1 MSEDA
6 RNTAPETSE
15 EWFLEDE
22 RRQLQKELFRLEDQK
37 EAAERRYQTMFE
49 NALVGLFRVDVAE
62 RRLTDA
68 NLEAARIFGFDSPVE
83 AIAWINDHRDSHN
96 YIARMPEPERLIG
109 GSPYSFSTRATRR
122 DGGVFWAQFSVRYTE
137 DGRSVEGA
145 VKDISDQV
153 ESMDRL
159 RQAKAEAEEAN
170 EAKSRFLAT
179 VSHEIRTPLNGVIGF
194 AEIIAGDPTVDHREY
209 SRKILDESDRL
220 MLLINQILDF
230 SKLEANKITLESIL
244 YDFRGVLGELEDALR
259 PTIEAKG
266 LVYRRDMDDSTPN
279 WFIGDA
285 LRLVSYS
292 FDIEHD
298 TPAVL
303 EKYARSFRPEGA
315 HWDFVTAPDTATLE
329 RTLAAYQQSFQ
340 KSGGHTF
347 AHILRVFLID
357 TEQRIR
363 NIYSTAFLHAD
374 TVAADV
380 RTLLIEAG
388 RLDAGAAAQPAHD
401 THGGRDPA
409 DPHLGLPPDSAMNGP
424 RPTAAQAA
432 LGARLFFDRR
442 LSHNR
447 TISCAMCH
455 VPAQGFTVN
464 ELATAVGVEGRT
476 VKRNAPTLLNSAW
489 LDRLFHDARE
499 TRLEHQVW
507 SPLLAHNEMAN
518 PSVGYV
524 IDNLSQWSGYREAFR
539 EAFDADIDM
548 ESIGAALAAYQRT
561 LVAGGSPFD
570 RWHFGG
576 EEDAVDAAV
585 KRGFALFRGKAGC
598 IACHTMDDGHALF
611 TDQALHNT
619 GIGYAAS
626 MAPDG
631 GQRNAELAPGTAIA
645 YDLAYV
651 APSAER
657 KPNDLG
663 RYEVTQDPDDRWK
676 YRTPG
681 LRNVALTRPYM
692 HDGSLSTLADVV
704 AFYNRGGSPNELLD
718 PLIRPLGLSDAE
730 QADLV
735 AFLQSLTSPAVDR
748 LVDAAQAVTISNPD

>member
-1 MSEDA
+1 MADTTRARHRAPGLRVLALCAALAGNAQAGHPHGQGDA
-6 RNTAPETSE
+6 AVLAPGYGALTYEAPQPGSY
-15 EWFLEDE
+15 
-22 RRQLQKELFRLEDQK
+22 QLPPLGAASDGAVVDSHGQPHTLHELFD
-37 EAAERRYQTMFE
+37 
-49 NALVGLFRVDVAE
+49 G
-62 RRLTDA
+62 RLTLLA
-68 NLEAARIFGFDSPVE
+68 FIYTSC
-83 AIAWINDHRDSHN
+83 NDVN
-96 YIARMPEPERLIG
+96 GCP
-109 GSPYSFSTRATRR
+109 
-122 DGGVFWAQFSVRYTE
+122 
-137 DGRSVEGA
+137 
-145 VKDISDQV
+145 
-153 ESMDRL
+153 
-159 RQAKAEAEEAN
+159 
-170 EAKSRFLAT
+170 LAT
-179 VSHEIRTPLNGVIGF
+179 FVMGQMAKRLQR
-194 AEIIAGDPTVDHREY
+194 DP
-209 SRKILDESDRL
+209 
-220 MLLINQILDF
+220 
-230 SKLEANKITLESIL
+230 A
-244 YDFRGVLGELEDALR
+244 
-259 PTIEAKG
+259 
-266 LVYRRDMDDSTPN
+266 
-279 WFIGDA
+279 IGDA

-676 YRTPG
+676 YRTPS

-735 AFLQSLTSPAVDR
+735 TFLQSLTSPAVDR

>member
-1 MSEDA
+1 MADA
-6 RNTAPETSE
+6 TRARHRAPGLRILALCAALAGNIAQAAHPHGAGHGDAAVLAPGYGALAYEAPQPGGYRLPPLGAASDGAVVDSHGQART
-15 EWFLEDE
+15 LH
-22 RRQLQKELFRLEDQK
+22 ELFD
-37 EAAERRYQTMFE
+37 
-49 NALVGLFRVDVAE
+49 D
-62 RRLTDA
+62 RLTLLA
-68 NLEAARIFGFDSPVE
+68 FIYTSC
-83 AIAWINDHRDSHN
+83 NDVN
-96 YIARMPEPERLIG
+96 GCP
-109 GSPYSFSTRATRR
+109 
-122 DGGVFWAQFSVRYTE
+122 
-137 DGRSVEGA
+137 
-145 VKDISDQV
+145 
-153 ESMDRL
+153 
-159 RQAKAEAEEAN
+159 
-170 EAKSRFLAT
+170 LAT
-179 VSHEIRTPLNGVIGF
+179 FVMGQMAKRLQR
-194 AEIIAGDPTVDHREY
+194 DP
-209 SRKILDESDRL
+209 
-220 MLLINQILDF
+220 
-230 SKLEANKITLESIL
+230 A
-244 YDFRGVLGELEDALR
+244 
-259 PTIEAKG
+259 
-266 LVYRRDMDDSTPN
+266 
-279 WFIGDA
+279 IGDA

-303 EKYARSFRPEGA
+303 EKYASSFRPEGA
-315 HWDFVTAPDTATLE
+315 HWDFVTAPDAATLE

-357 TEQRIR
+357 AEQRIR

-388 RLDAGAAAQPAHD
+388 RLDAAAAAQPAQK
-401 THGGRDPA
+401 TNGGRDPA

-424 RPTAAQAA
+424 PPTAAQAA

-464 ELATAVGVEGRT
+464 ELATAVGIEGRT

-576 EEDAVDAAV
+576 EEDAVDTAV

-598 IACHTMDDGHALF
+598 IACHTVDDGHALF

-626 MAPDG
+626 MAPSG
-631 GQRNAELAPGTAIA
+631 GQRQAEVAPGTAIA

-657 KPNDLG
+657 RPNDLG

-718 PLIRPLGLSDAE
+718 PLIRPLGLSDTE

-735 AFLQSLTSPAVDR
+735 AFLHSLTSPAIGP
-748 LVDAAQAVTISNPD
+748 LVEAAQTITVSNPD

>member
-1 MSEDA
+1 MVSTVRA
-6 RNTAPETSE
+6 RIRAP
-15 EWFLEDE
+15 
-22 RRQLQKELFRLEDQK
+22 
-37 EAAERRYQTMFE
+37 
-49 NALVGLFRVDVAE
+49 GLFSPPRALRLAAALLGVLLCAPGAAHE
-62 RRLTDA
+62 RAKDAPAVLAPGYGALAYEAPAPGSYRLPPLGPAADGA
-68 NLEAARIFGFDSPVE
+68 VLDSRGAARSLHGLFEGHVTLLAFIYTSC
-83 AIAWINDHRDSHN
+83 NDVN
-96 YIARMPEPERLIG
+96 GCP
-109 GSPYSFSTRATRR
+109 
-122 DGGVFWAQFSVRYTE
+122 
-137 DGRSVEGA
+137 
-145 VKDISDQV
+145 
-153 ESMDRL
+153 
-159 RQAKAEAEEAN
+159 
-170 EAKSRFLAT
+170 LAT
-179 VSHEIRTPLNGVIGF
+179 YVMGQMAKRLQRDPAIG
-194 AEIIAGDPTVDHREY
+194 E
-209 SRKILDESDRL
+209 
-220 MLLINQILDF
+220 
-230 SKLEANKITLESIL
+230 
-244 YDFRGVLGELEDALR
+244 
-259 PTIEAKG
+259 
-266 LVYRRDMDDSTPN
+266 
-279 WFIGDA
+279 A

-303 EKYARSFRPEGA
+303 EKYAQTFRPEGA
-315 HWDFVTAPDTATLE
+315 RWDFVTAPDKASLD
-329 RTLAAYQQSFQ
+329 RTLSAYQQSFM

-347 AHILRVFLID
+347 AHILRVFLVD
-357 TEQRIR
+357 HEQRIR

-380 RTLLIEAG
+380 RTLLMEQG
-388 RLDAGAAAQPAHD
+388 RLGAAATTDVATAQRS
-401 THGGRDPA
+401 GRA
-409 DPHLGLPPDSAMNGP
+409 ASDPHLGLPPDDAMNGP
-424 RPTAAQAA
+424 VPTPAQAA

-447 TISCAMCH
+447 TLSCAMCH
-455 VPAQGFTVN
+455 VPGQGFTVN

-476 VKRNAPTLLNSAW
+476 VKRNAPTLLNVAW
-489 LDRLFHDARE
+489 LDSLFHDARE
-499 TRLEHQVW
+499 RSLAHQVW

-524 IDNLSQWSGYREAFR
+524 IDNLERWSDYRAAFR
-539 EAFDADIDM
+539 EAFAADIDM

-570 RWHFGG
+570 RWHYGG
-576 EEDAVDAAV
+576 DASAVGEAA

-598 IACHTMDDGHALF
+598 IACHTMGEQAALF

-626 MAPDG
+626 MAPG
-631 GQRNAELAPGTAIA
+631 GGRRNAEVAPGTHVE

-676 YRTPG
+676 YRTPT

-704 AFYNRGGSPNELLD
+704 AFYNRGGEPNELLD
-718 PLIRPLGLSDAE
+718 PLIRPLGLSAAE

-735 AFLQSLTSPAVDR
+735 AFLESLTSPAVTS
-748 LVDAAQAVTISNPD
+748 LVRAARQVEISNPD

>member
-1 MSEDA
+1 MADPTRARRRAPGLRALALCAALAGSNAQAAHPHGAGHGDA
-6 RNTAPETSE
+6 AVLAPGYGALAYEAPQPGSYRLPPLGTASDGAVVDSHGQART
-15 EWFLEDE
+15 LH
-22 RRQLQKELFRLEDQK
+22 ELFD
-37 EAAERRYQTMFE
+37 
-49 NALVGLFRVDVAE
+49 D
-62 RRLTDA
+62 RLTLLA
-68 NLEAARIFGFDSPVE
+68 FIYTSC
-83 AIAWINDHRDSHN
+83 NDVN
-96 YIARMPEPERLIG
+96 GCP
-109 GSPYSFSTRATRR
+109 
-122 DGGVFWAQFSVRYTE
+122 
-137 DGRSVEGA
+137 
-145 VKDISDQV
+145 
-153 ESMDRL
+153 
-159 RQAKAEAEEAN
+159 
-170 EAKSRFLAT
+170 LAT
-179 VSHEIRTPLNGVIGF
+179 FVMGQMAKRLQR
-194 AEIIAGDPTVDHREY
+194 DP
-209 SRKILDESDRL
+209 
-220 MLLINQILDF
+220 
-230 SKLEANKITLESIL
+230 A
-244 YDFRGVLGELEDALR
+244 
-259 PTIEAKG
+259 
-266 LVYRRDMDDSTPN
+266 
-279 WFIGDA
+279 IGDA

-303 EKYARSFRPEGA
+303 EKYASSFRPEGA
-315 HWDFVTAPDTATLE
+315 HWDFVTAPDAATLE

-347 AHILRVFLID
+347 AHILRVFLVD
-357 TEQRIR
+357 REQRIR

-388 RLDAGAAAQPAHD
+388 HLDAAAAAQPAQA
-401 THGGRDPA
+401 TRGGRDRA

-424 RPTAAQAA
+424 PPTAAQAA

-464 ELATAVGVEGRT
+464 ELATAVGIEGRT

-489 LDRLFHDARE
+489 LDSLFHDARE

-626 MAPDG
+626 MAPSG
-631 GQRNAELAPGTAIA
+631 GQRRAEVAPGTAIA

-657 KPNDLG
+657 RPNDLG

-718 PLIRPLGLSDAE
+718 PLIRPLGLSDTE

-735 AFLQSLTSPAVDR
+735 AFLQSLTSPAIGP
-748 LVDAAQAVTISNPD
+748 LVEAAQAITVSNPD